1 MIIIGVNM
9 FYFLVSSINTN
20 ISNREMLNKETQRK
34 LFLLYGHMKKFK
46 IPFEIVKRAQKA
58 ILSGKRR
65 LTDVNKFPAKFKKS
79 IRVEL
84 EYFRYLPLLKEF
96 QIFKFLR
103 KDILATLGKHL
114 TEISFPPSTPR
125 VTRQG
130 DLPQRRPVGVFQHGA
145 GGRRRNVLR
154 RARRHPQRH
163 ILDRVLFRRNRAA
176 HEH

>member
-20 ISNREMLNKETQRK
+20 ISNREIHSKETQKK
-34 LFLLYGHMKKFK
+34 LFLLYNQMKKFK
-46 IPFEIVKRAQKA
+46 IPLGIIKRAQKA

-65 LTDVNKFPAKFKKS
+65 LADVNLFPANFKKS

-84 EYFRYLPLLKEF
+84 EYFRYLPILKEF

-114 TEISFPPSTPR
+114 TEASFHESMRPLIQTRLFTARGTPPSISTWSWRASWKCTTEDPTGSPVEFTP
-125 VTRQG
+125 
-130 DLPQRRPVGVFQHGA
+130 P
-145 GGRRRNVLR
+145 
-154 RARRHPQRH
+154 ARF
-163 ILDRVLFRRNRAA
+163 LAKLSC
-176 HEH
+176 